1 MPDPEAGTGVGI
13 RELAMGGHLMVDHAL
28 VEIAPGGEIRA
39 HRHLAEEAMLVLAG
53 SGQTR
58 LWTDDGRE
66 AVVDWTAG
74 DLISPPFQVW
84 RSHRNTGS
92 EPARFLRFQNNFI
105 ELALGVRGRSISLD
119 GAGLPDRFPA
129 VIEADRSK
137 YESKG
142 KDED

>member
-1 MPDPEAGTGVGI
+1 
-13 RELAMGGHLMVDHAL
+13 
-28 VEIAPGGEIRA
+28 
-39 HRHLAEEAMLVLAG
+39 MLVLAG

-119 GAGLPDRFPA
+119 GAGLPGPLPRGHRGGSFHVRVQGQGRGLTATASAGGTP
-129 VIEADRSK
+129 RH
-137 YESKG
+137 G
-142 KDED
+142 